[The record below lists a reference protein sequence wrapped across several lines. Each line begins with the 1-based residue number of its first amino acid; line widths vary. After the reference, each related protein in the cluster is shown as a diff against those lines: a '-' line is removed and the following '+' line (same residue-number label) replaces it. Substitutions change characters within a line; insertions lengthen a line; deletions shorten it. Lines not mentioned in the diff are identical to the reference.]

1 LESADG
7 RGLRASGAGDDR
19 CRACGVLARRKQHD
33 GPSTIATS
41 RA

>member
-1 LESADG
+1 MVLPALAIMG
-7 RGLRASGAGDDR
+7 AALGGLG
-19 CRACGVLARRKQHD
+19 GVLARRKQHD